1 MLGFHKVLM
10 VYLSQANT
18 TLKVHPNFNFRT
30 KGKKQLLCKIKK
42 KTSYIFEQSYELIQ
56 NLTTVGVY

>member
-42 KTSYIFEQSYELIQ
+42 KHHIYL
-56 NLTTVGVY
+56 NNPMN